1 MRITKQEVIKYMDW
15 RAGEELR
22 HCPNSIAAACNDA
35 AIKFNHFNACL
46 LYTSP
51 SPRDS

>member
-35 AIKFNHFNACL
+35 AIKFNHFNAKDFL
-46 LYTSP
+46 K
-51 SPRDS
+51 